1 MATAVG
7 YSKTGAK
14 QAEAIKLDAAV
25 FGLEANHEL
34 LDLAYRAYLANGR
47 GSHAKTLTRGEVRG
61 GGKKPWK
68 QKGTGRARVGS
79 SRVPNWRGGGVVFGA
94 TGNENYT
101 INMPIQMKRLAIRQ
115 ALSIQAADHK
125 ILILEDFTADGKTK
139 PTVELLSKIGVT
151 GNIVLAVE
159 AKTDLIDRATRNVDG
174 VHCVSAQ
181 YFNVFTI
188 LNADA
193 IIITKKSLEVISNW
207 LGEKAEMKPAAKPT
221 AELAPVAEV
230 KAKAA
235 PKASAK
241 AKTTAKPK
249 AEAK

>member
-7 YSKTGAK
+7 YTKSGSK
-14 QAEAIKLDAAV
+14 QAESVKLDAAV

-115 ALSIQAADHK
+115 ALSIQAADKK
-125 ILILEDFTADGKTK
+125 IIILEDFATEGRVKT
-139 PTVELLSKIGVT
+139 TVELLGKMGVQ
-151 GNIVLAVE
+151 GNIVLAVDE
-159 AKTDLIDRATRNVDG
+159 KTQIIDRATRNVEG
-174 VHCVSAQ
+174 LHTVSAQ

-193 IIITKKSLEVISNW
+193 IIITQKSLPVISAW
-207 LGEKAEMKPAAKPT
+207 LGEKADKKPAVK
-221 AELAPVAEV
+221 PVAEV
-230 KAKAA
+230 APEAEAKVAPKAAAKPKAA
-235 PKASAK
+235 PKA
-241 AKTTAKPK
+241 K
-249 AEAK
+249 AEKT